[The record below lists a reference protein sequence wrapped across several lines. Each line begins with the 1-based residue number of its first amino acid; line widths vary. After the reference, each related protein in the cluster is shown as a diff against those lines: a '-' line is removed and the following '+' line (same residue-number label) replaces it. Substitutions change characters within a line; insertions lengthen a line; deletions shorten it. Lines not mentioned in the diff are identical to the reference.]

1 MDKQSK
7 RGHSKVN
14 PLVVFGN
21 QEGVVLENDDTKY
34 RISKVVGSGAFG
46 IVAFAVDLNTN
57 EVIAIKRV
65 IQDRRYKNREL
76 QMMEMLKHVNVLEL
90 KSHFYSKISC
100 TEDICLNLVMDYF
113 PQNIHQLMHDYRRRL
128 PVVYIRLFSY
138 ELARSLAY
146 IHAFGM
152 CHRDIKP
159 QNVLVNRDTGELKL
173 CDFGSAKLLTPDE
186 SNISYICSRYYRAP
200 ELIFGA
206 TKYSTAVDVW
216 SFGCV
221 VAEMIVGQPFFQG
234 ESASDQITRIMKILG
249 SPTADEIKGMNP
261 ESPYTRVPHVGG
273 VGIEAPLRFM
283 NPPFTAVL
291 MLIKVMQY
299 TPEKRPTAVQII
311 TDNFHKELFT
321 EGLLLPNG
329 NALPVLT
336 KYDQDEWTRGE
347 AKGVTDKMK
356 LFVELEKKRIETQQP
371 TQQKDKDLH
380 EDKEPLDDKEDDD
393 EKEEKDEKEQE

>member
-14 PLVVFGN
+14 PLVIFGN
-21 QEGVVLENDDTKY
+21 QEGLVLENEDTKY
-34 RISKVVGSGAFG
+34 RISKIVGSGAFG

-57 EVIAIKRV
+57 EVVAIKRV

-76 QMMEMLKHVNVLEL
+76 QMMEMLKHQNVLEL
-90 KSHFYSKISC
+90 KNYFYSKVSC
-100 TEDICLNLVMDYF
+100 TEDLCLNVVMDYF
-113 PQNIHQLMHDYRRRL
+113 PQNLHQLMHDYRRRL
-128 PVVYIRLFSY
+128 PIGYTRLFSY
-138 ELARSLAY
+138 ELARALGY
-146 IHAFGM
+146 IHSFGM

-159 QNVLVNRDTGELKL
+159 QNIMVNRDTGDLKL

-206 TKYSTAVDVW
+206 TRYSTAVDVW

-249 SPTADEIKGMNP
+249 SPTVDEVKAMNN

-273 VGIEAPLRFM
+273 VGIEAALRFM

-299 TPEKRPTAVQII
+299 TPEKRPTAVQLI
-311 TDNFHKELFT
+311 TDNFHKDLFT

-329 NALPVLT
+329 NPLPILT
-336 KYDQDEWTRGE
+336 NYDENEWKRGE
-347 AKGVTDKMK
+347 EKGVKAKMEN
-356 LFVELEKKRIETQQP
+356 FVEMEKKRINSQQAVAP
-371 TQQKDKDLH
+371 VPK
-380 EDKEPLDDKEDDD
+380 PS
-393 EKEEKDEKEQE
+393 EENA